1 MMAAITKAAPK
12 NTRNSILEF
21 DLVGKAVALVRRRLR
36 KSIRK
41 RSRNELALEDVEAFA
56 TLDTA

>member
-1 MMAAITKAAPK
+1 MAAITNAAPR
-12 NTRNSILEF
+12 NTRNSTLEF
-21 DLVGKAVALVRRRLR
+21 DLVGKSAVLVRRRLR
-36 KSIRK
+36 INIRK